1 METVEING
9 FLIDEFNQH
18 GLEAGKTQGICPL
31 CSSSRKPE
39 NRKAKCASY
48 DWERGL
54 GTCHNCDSTF
64 QLHTYK
70 RKGKSTREYVKPDTT
85 GYVVSEKI
93 INWFAE
99 RGISEQTLSELKVRE
114 GKEYMPQ
121 TGKLENAIQFNYYM
135 GMDLINIKYRDGRKN
150 FKLYKGAEKI
160 FYNINSVVNHDW
172 CVIVEGEMDVLALH
186 EAGIKN
192 VISVPNGATLNSNN
206 LDYLDN
212 CIDYLDDKEKIIL
225 AVDADEPGQALR
237 NEFIRRL
244 GAEVCYLV
252 DFEGDKD
259 ANDYLLKHGKEKLCD
274 VINKATQVPL
284 EGVSTLRDLEN
295 DLLDFVHNGFKP
307 GYQVGLPNFDKIFS
321 TYTSQFITVT
331 GIPSSGKSD
340 FVDQMCVGY
349 NRNYGWKTAFASPE
363 NKPNYLHAHKLIRK
377 TWEGMPTKDDV
388 GTSKWKQ
395 VTDHVNDNYFFIDM
409 DRYTLDEVLKK
420 GGELVKRKGIKC
432 LVIDP
437 YNKVRDVNCKTED
450 VNRYTME
457 YLTKIEVFAKK
468 YDVLV
473 FIVAH
478 PTKMYKDKDGQIEEP
493 TMYNIKGGGEW
504 YDASYHGI
512 LVHRDYEAKTVK
524 AKVLKVKFQNLGENG
539 AEAHFTWEPKSG
551 SYIPL
556 ATKSGNAPTEFWID
570 INIKG
575 RINRSPEPF
584 HSTDVWK
591 QIYKYYKYYYD
602 KHRKSI

>member
-18 GLEAGKTQGICPL
+18 GLEAAKTQGICPL

-252 DFEGDKD
+252 DFEGNKD

-556 ATKSGNAPTEFWID
+556 AAD
-570 INIKG
+570 IAEDDAM
-575 RINRSPEPF
+575 PWE
-584 HSTDVWK
+584 
-591 QIYKYYKYYYD
+591 
-602 KHRKSI
+602 

>member
-70 RKGKSTREYVKPDTT
+70 RKGKSTREYVKPDFD
-85 GYVVSEKI
+85 GHAASEKI
-93 INWFAE
+93 IKWFAD
-99 RGISEQTLSELKVRE
+99 RGISENTLQELKVRE
-114 GKEYMPQ
+114 SKEYMPQ

-259 ANDYLLKHGKEKLCD
+259 ANDYLIKHGKEKLCD

-388 GTSKWKQ
+388 GTNKWKQ

-409 DRYTLDEVLKK
+409 DRYTLDDVLKK

-437 YNKVRDVNCKTED
+437 YNKVRDTNCKTED

-512 LVHRDYEAKTVK
+512 LVHRDYDAKTVK

-556 ATKSGNAPTEFWID
+556 ATDMAVDEAMPWE
-570 INIKG
+570 
-575 RINRSPEPF
+575 
-584 HSTDVWK
+584 
-591 QIYKYYKYYYD
+591 
-602 KHRKSI
+602 